1 MVVDELAWEIWGWCI
16 KVLRIIYLGERR
28 LLEKKYLC
36 IDLREYRESIL
47 LEKNPSTLAL
57 ALCVKMGWG
66 RVVFI
71 G

>member
-1 MVVDELAWEIWGWCI
+1 M
-16 KVLRIIYLGERR
+16 GERR

-57 ALCVKMGWG
+57 ALCIKMGWG

-71 G
+71 GKSGSGLGERNGGD